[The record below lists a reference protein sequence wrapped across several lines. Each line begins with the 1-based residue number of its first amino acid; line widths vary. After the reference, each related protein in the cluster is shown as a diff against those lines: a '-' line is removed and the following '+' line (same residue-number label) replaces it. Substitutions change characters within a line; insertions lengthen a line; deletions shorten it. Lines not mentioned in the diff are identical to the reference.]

1 MFAQHIS
8 GHLCALNSAALKLAG
23 IDRHT
28 PDPAGGI
35 IRRDADGEPDG
46 VLEESPVYE
55 TIMPLLPT
63 QTREQRIDDLAAT
76 TRDYAARGI
85 TTAVDAALF
94 SYDDAELL
102 RTVQE
107 QGRLAV
113 RVHVNPFTSLDPD
126 DPRLAFDGKDV
137 TIGGVKLLAD
147 GSRGRAIPATS
158 PNPTTPRIRA
168 TPNGGAIPRTA
179 ARICSRWS
187 KPRMGVGSSSS
198 IPTAMPP
205 PTTPLMRLKPRRPDI
220 PAKIAATS

>member
-1 MFAQHIS
+1 MLACGLDDTLLTEKRFPSRWELDEAAPHNPVFAQHIS

-94 SYDDAELL
+94 SYDDAELCAPY
-102 RTVQE
+102 R
-107 QGRLAV
+107 
-113 RVHVNPFTSLDPD
+113 
-126 DPRLAFDGKDV
+126 
-137 TIGGVKLLAD
+137 
-147 GSRGRAIPATS
+147 SRGA
-158 PNPTTPRIRA
+158 
-168 TPNGGAIPRTA
+168 
-179 ARICSRWS
+179 SRS
-187 KPRMGVGSSSS
+187 GCTS
-198 IPTAMPP
+198 IP
-205 PTTPLMRLKPRRPDI
+205 LRRLILTIRGWR
-220 PAKIAATS
+220 SMGRM